1 MKLFLAFFALLL
13 SSFAFSQINLK
24 EAYYS
29 TYDWK
34 KTPEKFTINLSD
46 TTEDEEILFEKR
58 SVEYF
63 MKEEEAWQLM
73 LKHTITVVKTDAA
86 IEDNNKMYIN
96 NNSGDEV
103 VTQKARV
110 IKPDGTVVEL
120 KKEDIKESKDENGD
134 VEYRYFA
141 LDGLEKGAIIEYL
154 HYIKRQPNY
163 TGAVMYL
170 QGVSDKRRIEIDII
184 SPDHLDIEVHAVN
197 NMPEFVYDS
206 TSTDVRRKYLY
217 MDNIKAIRNEYQSP
231 YDALLQ
237 KCYYKLNKNFDSGKG
252 GFYTYNNAAK
262 AIYDNIF
269 VEESKGA
276 LKKVKA
282 LVKDMESKGGTTLE
296 DKLRYLEYKLK
307 SDFNVMEININLPAF
322 NSLDFAFENKFTT
335 NAGMTKMFVQSL
347 KAAGIKFELVL
358 TSDRNEDP
366 FLAEY
371 EAYNFLDQYL
381 VYINDLDMY
390 FAPSVYSR
398 LGFPPSEATYNKG
411 LFIYEKQLNDMLV
424 PISKVKDIKF
434 SPAELSQDNITALVD
449 FTVDPTNPKVEIE
462 REVSGYKAL
471 YPQSYF
477 ELMEDDKK
485 KEAREE
491 VLTYIDKESK
501 LQNVVCK
508 NDESKLAGKAPLSVK
523 AEFVGFPCLESAGEN
538 TLFKVGMLIGP
549 QAESYNK
556 EARTLPVLTAF
567 TRQYNRTLK
576 VILPEGM
583 RAKNLDQLVLDVVTE
598 DGSTGFKSSYVQNGN
613 EIIITIK
620 EYYNKVY
627 YPVEEYKKYEDV
639 LNAAADF
646 NKIVLVLEKI

>member
-1 MKLFLAFFALLL
+1 MKLILAIFALAL
-13 SSFAFSQINLK
+13 SSAAFSQISLK

-63 MKEEEAWQLM
+63 QKDEESWQLM

-96 NNSGDEV
+96 NGSGDEV
-103 VTQKARV
+103 VVQKARV
-110 IKPDGTVVEL
+110 IKPDGSIVEL
-120 KKEDIKESKDENGD
+120 KKEDIKEKKDEND
-134 VEYRYFA
+134 QVEYTYFA

-163 TGAVMYL
+163 SGAVMYL

-197 NMPEFVYDS
+197 NMPEFVFDS
-206 TSTDVRRKYLY
+206 TSTDVRRKFLY
-217 MDNIKAIRNEYQSP
+217 MNDIKAIKNEYQSP

-269 VEESKGA
+269 VETSKSS
-276 LKKVKA
+276 LKKIKTI
-282 LVKDMESKGGTTLE
+282 VKDMESKGGTTLE

-307 SDFNVMEININLPAF
+307 TDYNILEINLSMF
-322 NSLDFAFENKFTT
+322 GTLDFAFENKFTT
-335 NAGMTKMFVQSL
+335 EAGMTKMYAQCL

-358 TSDRNEDP
+358 TSDRDEDP
-366 FLAEY
+366 FPADY
-371 EAYNFLDQYL
+371 EAYNFLDKYL
-381 VYINDLDMY
+381 IYVNDLDMY
-390 FAPSVYSR
+390 WAPSMYSR
-398 LGFPPSEATYNKG
+398 LGFPPAETTWNKG
-411 LFIYEKQLNDMLV
+411 LFVYEKQLNDMLV
-424 PISKVKDIKF
+424 PISKVKEIKVT
-434 SPAELSQDNITALVD
+434 PAELSQDNITALVD

-462 REVSGYKAL
+462 REVSGYKSL
-471 YPQSYF
+471 YPQAF
-477 ELMEDDKK
+477 LELFEDDKK
-485 KEAREE
+485 QEAKEE

-508 NDESKLAGKAPLSVK
+508 NDNAKLAGKAPLSVK
-523 AEFVGFPCLESAGEN
+523 AEFVGFPCLETAGDN

-556 EARTLPVLTAF
+556 AERTLPVLTAF
-567 TRQYNRTLK
+567 TRQYNRELR

-583 RAKNLDQLVLDVVTE
+583 RAKNLDQLVMEEVTA

-613 EIIITIK
+613 EIVITIK